1 MDIRGKVKPL
11 LQFGRVR
18 NQIQS
23 TLRGTAQASGGA
35 TEPGQPSVRGPKPT
49 DGRGQENGPDYSGD
63 HEPEAVTNSTAAQS
77 DAAGNLFQCSTCN
90 AVYIDD
96 EKETCP
102 SCNTEVEQVRSTF
115 SR

>member
-1 MDIRGKVKPL
+1 M
-11 LQFGRVR
+11 QFGRVR

-23 TLRGTAQASGGA
+23 TLWGTTQANGGA
-35 TEPGQPSVRGPKPT
+35 TESGQPTVHGPKPT
-49 DGRGQENGPDYSGD
+49 DGRGQENGPDYGGGR
-63 HEPEAVTNSTAAQS
+63 EPEAATNSTAEQPDTS
-77 DAAGNLFQCSTCN
+77 GNLFQCSTCS